1 MSALLTTEKLNHS
14 ASMTLAEQ
22 LSSRFAERINSRLL
36 APGSRLPSVR
46 QCAQQQQVSPSTVV
60 AAYDQLLAL
69 GLVEARKN
77 RGFFVREAALN
88 ISANGSVNKPL
99 AGVFNTYIAINNIAN
114 LQATHA
120 TRECRH
126 ADSRHVCARQRK
138 TAAGHGHVST

>member
-1 MSALLTTEKLNHS
+1 MPEKLNHS

-22 LSSRFAERINSRLL
+22 LSGRFAERINSQLL

-77 RGFFVREAALN
+77 RGFFVREAVQNTTSNAPLMGLK
-88 ISANGSVNKPL
+88 ISSQPAYLLPIL
-99 AGVFNTYIAINNIAN
+99 LFM
-114 LQATHA
+114 L
-120 TRECRH
+120 
-126 ADSRHVCARQRK
+126 
-138 TAAGHGHVST
+138 